1 MRLLVALA
9 VVLSLGSVRA
19 ELVAAQDASPMAS
32 PAAGGCVAPDLP
44 PSTPAAADAAPPASP
59 PARAVPAG
67 TPAAAAL
74 LSRIRAAEENIAA
87 CVTAGEY
94 ETFATLLTANFRLQI
109 FGTPDAAGVV
119 AVLREEGPITE
130 EIVSVENAQT
140 HADGRVSAEVVFT
153 ANGEPNHVRDIYVE
167 VDGQLL
173 LDQEVRLDDRGGGH
187 AGALGADAGPRRG
200 RQELPAAPPR
210 PVRQC

>member
-9 VVLSLGSVRA
+9 VVLSLGLVGVD
-19 ELVAAQDASPMAS
+19 LVAAQGASPPAS
-32 PAAGGCVAPDLP
+32 PAAGECVAPAA
-44 PSTPAAADAAPPASP
+44 TPTAIEASPVAAASPVASP

-67 TPAAAAL
+67 TPADAAL
-74 LSRIRAAEENIAA
+74 LARIRAAEENIAA
-87 CVTAGEY
+87 CITAGEY
-94 ETFATLLTANFRLQI
+94 ETFATLLTPNFRLQI

-119 AVLREEGPITE
+119 AVLEEVGPITE

-173 LDQEVRLDDRGGGH
+173 LDQEVRLDS
-187 AGALGADAGPRRG
+187 
-200 RQELPAAPPR
+200 EMAATPTP
-210 PVRQC
+210 